1 MPPKRTAS
9 ATTIQP
15 PQLPQSLASA
25 PPPDMLIDQTSFTGQ
40 ALNDGMFA
48 AQTAE
53 DVLFEQVVGK
63 RLVLNQAELAL
74 AQLFDTR
81 FDGCDL
87 AGSTWNKAH
96 WRRAELLG
104 CRMIGMKVLDSGL
117 EDMLFQK
124 CNGELARFW
133 STSFKRARFEQC
145 VLREASFVDSHLSG
159 VIFRDCD
166 LSNADLRGAKL
177 NGANFRGSNI
187 SGVQV
192 SIEALRGTIMDAA
205 QVVQLA
211 SLLGITIKEIENEAL

>member
-9 ATTIQP
+9 ATTVQP

-25 PPPDMLIDQTSFTGQ
+25 PPPDMLADQASFTGQ
-40 ALNDGMFA
+40 ALHEGMFA
-48 AQTAE
+48 GQTAE
-53 DVLFEQVVGK
+53 DVLFEQVVA
-63 RLVLNQAELAL
+63 RRIVLNQAELTL

-87 AGSTWNKAH
+87 AGSTWDKAH
-96 WRRAELLG
+96 WRRMEMLG
-104 CRMIGMKVLDSGL
+104 CRMIGMKMMDASL
-117 EDMLFQK
+117 EDVLFQK

-145 VLREASFVDSHLSG
+145 VLREASFVDSNLSG
-159 VIFRDCD
+159 VAFRDCD

-177 NGANFRGSNI
+177 NGADFRGSNI

-192 SIEALRGTIMDAA
+192 GITELRGTIMDPT
-205 QVVQLA
+205 QVAQLA
-211 SLLGITIKEIENEAL
+211 SLLGITVKDIDSGKS